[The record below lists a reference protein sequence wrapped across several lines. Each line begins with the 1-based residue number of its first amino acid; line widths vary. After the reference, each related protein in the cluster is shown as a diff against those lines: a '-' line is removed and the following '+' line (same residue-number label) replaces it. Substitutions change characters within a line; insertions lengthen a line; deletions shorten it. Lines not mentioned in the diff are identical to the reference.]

1 MHAVVSSVTSNCQQ
15 LLQQQHLSPA
25 PGGLLIR
32 DDAGPE
38 LRLLIDCEYL
48 LCCLSSGAWL
58 SKHDAQYQHCAVAVL
73 KLPRTGV
80 GEQGAKPRC

>member
-25 PGGLLIR
+25 PGGLVIR
-32 DDAGPE
+32 DDAGPQ
-38 LRLLIDCEYL
+38 LRLLINCEYL

-58 SKHDAQYQHCAVAVL
+58 SKHEAQYISTVL
-73 KLPRTGV
+73 LRFSNCLA
-80 GEQGAKPRC
+80 QG